1 MNTIDRNFNELMIG
15 PTDVQTLDLLDHPKE
30 HLIAQAAKLRDA
42 GHGRNVSYSRKVF
55 IPLTQLCRN
64 VCHYCTF
71 AKAPKK
77 LKSVYLMP
85 DQVLTIAREGQAA
98 GCKEVLFTLG
108 DKPELRYKVAREVL
122 DDLGHAT
129 TIDYLRAMSELVF
142 KETGLLPHLNPGVMT
157 PAEITDLRQV
167 SVSMGLMLENTSRR
181 LFERGG
187 CHFGSP
193 DKDPRVRLETIAEA
207 GRQKVPFTSGI
218 LIGIGETR
226 SERIESLIAL
236 KNLHDQFG
244 HLQEI
249 IVQNFCAKP
258 DTQMANAPEPD
269 LAELQWTIAVARII
283 FGAEMSIQA
292 PPNLMVGRVIE
303 LIAAGINDWG
313 GVSPVTPDH
322 VNPEAPWPHLDDLA
336 RDTAKSGKTLVE
348 RLGIYPSYAHNAEK
362 WLDKS
367 FRAPVL
373 SAIDS
378 DGLARTDDWTPGDAS
393 NVLPKLQSTEGFV
406 ANLELDQI
414 LTRATGGKGLT
425 EAEVCRLFAAR
436 DSEVIQIADAA
447 DMLRQQVNGETVSY
461 VVTRNINYTNI
472 CYFKCQFCAFSKG
485 KMSENLRG
493 QPYDLSLKEIT
504 KRAVE
509 AWDRGAV
516 EVCLQGGIHPKYTGQ
531 TYLDILKAIKSELPD
546 MHVHAFS
553 PLEIYQGAQ
562 TLGVSVSDFLTQLID
577 AGLGSLPGTAAEI
590 LDDEVRERLCHD
602 KLNTAEWFE
611 VIDAAHNLGLKTTAT
626 IMFGHIEQPKHWA
639 RHLLL
644 LREQQ
649 MKTGGFTEFVP
660 LPFVHMESP
669 IYLKGKS
676 RRGPT
681 WREVVLMHAIA
692 RLVLHP
698 HILNIQT
705 SWVKLGPD
713 GVAACLGAGVNDL
726 GGTLMDESIT
736 RSAGSE
742 HGQEMTPEAMESL
755 LTDLQ
760 RPSCQRTTLYGKA
773 AEKQRTASYKI
784 ST

>member
-15 PTDVQTLDLLDHPKE
+15 PTDVQTLDLLDLPKE

-348 RLGIYPSYAHNAEK
+348 RLSIYPSYAHNAEK

-406 ANLELDQI
+406 ANLVLDQI

-784 ST
+784 FT